1 MIGALTLRI
10 KIEDRLPSGERI
22 SITIEGSDVSKQKV
36 LQVLEML
43 RLISG
48 KVNSDY
54 DYESLRDSQA
64 QLKDIIWDAILM
76 HFGNGNWFTSR
87 DLQVVLKRYYGIDV
101 KLSSLATY
109 LLRFYQNGY
118 LDRRGSRAGRIYK
131 VRLSSSQSTI

>member
-22 SITIEGSDVSKQKV
+22 SITIEGSDVSKQRV

-48 KVNSDY
+48 KVSSDY
-54 DYESLRDSQA
+54 DYESLRDSS

-118 LDRRGSRAGRIYK
+118 LDRKGSRAGRIYK